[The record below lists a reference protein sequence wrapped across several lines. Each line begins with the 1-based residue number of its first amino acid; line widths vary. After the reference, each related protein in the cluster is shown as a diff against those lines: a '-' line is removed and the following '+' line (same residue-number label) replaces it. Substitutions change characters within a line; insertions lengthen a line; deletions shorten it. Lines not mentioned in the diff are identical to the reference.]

1 MCYEAKKMLK
11 NYQLMTESRE
21 CNTVAMGCFNG
32 TEICELVGIYI
43 QCKLSNIMNKDDLRS
58 QDLK

>member
-1 MCYEAKKMLK
+1 MLK

-21 CNTVAMGCFNG
+21 CKNVAMDCFDG
-32 TEICELVGIYI
+32 AEICELVGTYI
-43 QCKLSNIMNKDDLRS
+43 QCKLSNIMNKEDVRS